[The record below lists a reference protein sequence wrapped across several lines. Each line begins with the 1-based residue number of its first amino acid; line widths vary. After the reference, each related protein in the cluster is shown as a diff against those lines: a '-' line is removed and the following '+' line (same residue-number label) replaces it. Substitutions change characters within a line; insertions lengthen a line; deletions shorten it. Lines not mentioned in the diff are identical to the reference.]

1 MTDHEIDI
9 RLVGFAGF
17 EASERFLRALDDEI
31 WVARWGLPPRPRV
44 HRPTELTN
52 AEMMRHE
59 LELPCK
65 VVVISAHVGYDE
77 SDRICFFSE
86 SGPKPILYVDK
97 LGKLGATSMVLVDG
111 CSFELLYPHLKI
123 HTQPGV
129 RMVGLKGGVRK
140 WTQGRDSV
148 AVVAAV
154 MRELC
159 YATKGGLSLEAVDR
173 AVELV
178 NAQIAAR
185 NEYISGKEARMPSL
199 DVQLALR
206 SGRIT
211 ESTTWESTVSR
222 AALFERDN
230 HHSLTPRFAALLAV
244 LAHPTCPVGVSL
256 HHGTLR
262 DRMTCKDVC
271 TQGGLGE
278 HSAKSLGGTREH
290 S

>member
-1 MTDHEIDI
+1 MIDHEVDI

-17 EASERFLRALDDEI
+17 EASERFLQALYDEI

-44 HRPTELTN
+44 HRPTELTT

-77 SDRICFFSE
+77 SERICFFSE
-86 SGPKPILYVDK
+86 SGPKPILCVDE

-111 CSFELLYPHLKI
+111 CSFEILYPHLKI

-154 MRELC
+154 IRELC
-159 YATKGGLSLEAVDR
+159 YATKCGLSLEAVDR

-178 NAQIAAR
+178 NAQIVAR
-185 NEYISGKEARMPSL
+185 NEYISGKVARMPSL
-199 DVQLALR
+199 DVQQALR
-206 SGRIT
+206 PDAR
-211 ESTTWESTVSR
+211 
-222 AALFERDN
+222 LN
-230 HHSLTPRFAALLAV
+230 PLLGSPSSCRPLSVNAVIAVHCRQGSAV
-244 LAHPTCPVGVSL
+244 LLPVLTASDL
-256 HHGTLR
+256 SCQRLPA
-262 DRMTCKDVC
+262 M
-271 TQGGLGE
+271 E
-278 HSAKSLGGTREH
+278 HAKIA
-290 S
+290 